1 MKGEEGGWRGGEG
14 RGEEGR
20 GEGRGEGKEGRGEG
34 KEEGEEGKGKGE
46 EEKDE
51 WKGKGSGWENASYK
65 PSLLITATAHK
76 AIRHRSYSY
85 SLQELPQKP
94 QRY

>member
-34 KEEGEEGKGKGE
+34 KGEEG
-46 EEKDE
+46 KDE
-51 WKGKGSGWENASYK
+51 WKGKGSGRENASYK
-65 PSLLITATAHK
+65 PSLLVTATAHK
-76 AIRHRSYSY
+76 AIRHQSYSY

>member
-1 MKGEEGGWRGGEG
+1 MEG
-14 RGEEGR
+14 RGWERR
-20 GEGRGEGKEGRGEG
+20 GEEKEGRGEG
-34 KEEGEEGKGKGE
+34 KEEGKGKGE
-46 EEKDE
+46 EGKDEGKDE

-65 PSLLITATAHK
+65 PSLLVTATAHK
-76 AIRHRSYSY
+76 AIRHQSYSY